1 MGVQKKSGRT
11 KLDAL
16 LDRVELP
23 VASPAL
29 LQETR
34 LAVAETMANRRV
46 DEAADVILTPSEAAT
61 MLRVDEQT
69 LRANLAELPA
79 FEFAGRIR
87 FSRRAL
93 EEWIRQRTA
102 DFGEQMARQQPL
114 RVIAG

>member
-1 MGVQKKSGRT
+1 MGERKRTDKT

-16 LDRVELP
+16 LDRIELP
-23 VASPAL
+23 GASPAL

-34 LAVAETMANRRV
+34 MAAGEAMASRQI
-46 DEAADVILTPSEAAT
+46 DEAGDVILTPSEAAAL
-61 MLRVDEQT
+61 LRVDEQT
-69 LRANLAELPA
+69 VRDNLADLPA
-79 FEFAGRIR
+79 FEFAGHIR

-93 EEWIRQRTA
+93 EEWIGQRTA

>member
-1 MGVQKKSGRT
+1 MGKRSKAGRT
-11 KLDAL
+11 SLDAL
-16 LDRVELP
+16 LDRIELP

-34 LAVAETMANRRV
+34 MAATEAMANRQI
-46 DEAADVILTPSEAAT
+46 DEAVDVVLTPTEAAAL
-61 MLRVDEQT
+61 LRVDERT
-69 LRANLAELPA
+69 LRDNLADLPA
-79 FEFAGRIR
+79 FEFAGHIR